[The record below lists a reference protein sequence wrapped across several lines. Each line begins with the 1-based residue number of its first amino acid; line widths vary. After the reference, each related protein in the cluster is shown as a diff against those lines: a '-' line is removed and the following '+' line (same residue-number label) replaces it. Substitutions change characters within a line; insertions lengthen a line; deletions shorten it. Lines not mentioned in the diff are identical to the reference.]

1 MKENNAFV
9 KKFRADIV
17 EIFSTAIDK
26 NWIPKLSTMFEVFEK
41 KGNQHVKTTIKG
53 NCKFRFG
60 VSQNVTLQQTNL
72 KVI

>member
-26 NWIPKLSTMFEVFEK
+26 NWIPKLSTMFEVSEK
-41 KGNQHVKTTIKG
+41 KSNQYVKTTIKG
-53 NCKFRFG
+53 SCKFRFG